1 MGLKLT
7 VCTVVG
13 VEVAKTAFYIKGTT
27 RERGCKHPLPSEV
40 KFCPQCGE
48 PAWLEQTDKEPL
60 PLYDEDGET
69 FAGLDVFPDQY
80 GDEDQRFFVGTATM
94 MDAYEGIPEML
105 SPDIVEET
113 KQQLKTVLEPL
124 DLWDEDKFG
133 IWTFVQSSF

>member
-1 MGLKLT
+1 MT
-7 VCTVVG
+7 R
-13 VEVAKTAFYIKGTT
+13 VA
-27 RERGCKHPLPSEV
+27 RHSP
-40 KFCPQCGE
+40 
-48 PAWLEQTDKEPL
+48 
-60 PLYDEDGET
+60 
-69 FAGLDVFPDQY
+69 VFPDQY